1 MASFWNAL
9 FSPAAAETSQ
19 ALVVT
24 APPPPPPPPQP
35 HQDELDAVTIEV
47 LPNGQWILVPEF
59 STYFPARRIASVQVF
74 AAKCWAGENIKDKG
88 LKHVGVC
95 LTPDEEPT
103 EGVFAYGAESGGYPN
118 RVHCIIT
125 RPMPADEARAL
136 AAKIAEMPG
145 A

>member
-19 ALVVT
+19 ALVVY

-47 LPNGQWILVPEF
+47 LPGGQWILVPEYW
-59 STYFPARRIASVQVF
+59 TYFPARRIASVQVF
-74 AAKCWAGENIKDKG
+74 SAKSWAGEDIRDKK

-95 LTPDEEPT
+95 LTPDEKPAK
-103 EGVFAYGAESGGYPN
+103 GVYMYGAESAGCPN
-118 RVHCIIT
+118 RVNCIVT
-125 RPMPADEARAL
+125 RPMPNDEARAL